1 MTNNQKL
8 SNLGTSD
15 QDNSQGQLFVVAT
28 PIGNLEDITQR
39 ALNVLQ
45 SVDIIAAEDTRHTN
59 KLLNHFSIKAK
70 VIAVH
75 DHNEKQKA
83 SELLGWLEQGLNV
96 ALVSDAGTPLI
107 SDPGYAVVN
116 LCREQGA
123 SVSPIPG
130 ACAAIAA
137 VSCSG
142 LPTDR
147 FQFIGFTP
155 AKSKARQEF
164 FIDAHNS
171 GMTSIMYESTHRIM
185 ASLEDLKAAL
195 GDDQKV
201 VLAKELTKSFETFF
215 SGTVLE
221 LIAFLTED
229 PARQKGE
236 IVLMLPGKQVSKS
249 GVSPEA
255 IKLIELLQSE
265 MPLKKACGIAADY
278 FNLKKN
284 ALYKAMLE
292 QE

>member
-59 KLLNHFSIKAK
+59 KLLSHFSIKAK

-185 ASLEDLKAAL
+185 ASLEDLKSAL
-195 GDDQKV
+195 GDEQKV

-249 GVSPEA
+249 EVSPEA

>member
-164 FIDAHNS
+164 FFDAHNS

-249 GVSPEA
+249 EVSPEA
-255 IKLIELLQSE
+255 IKLIELLQGE

-292 QE
+292 KE

>member
-249 GVSPEA
+249 EVSPEA

-292 QE
+292 KE